1 MKDEERRHPKRGRH
15 IQSRGAHFTS
25 SFIPPPSSFS
35 SFRGQKLLLSGFRDT
50 LSGLICRG
58 NHYLYIQ
65 SRLFRRFPRMP
76 ETPKE
81 EIKNIQEEIGALV
94 KRTLIQTGDIQDVEE
109 KLKGIVE
116 RSSRITPPPA
126 ESANTITPPPA
137 ESADS

>member
-1 MKDEERRHPKRGRH
+1 
-15 IQSRGAHFTS
+15 
-25 SFIPPPSSFS
+25 
-35 SFRGQKLLLSGFRDT
+35 
-50 LSGLICRG
+50 
-58 NHYLYIQ
+58 
-65 SRLFRRFPRMP
+65 MP